1 MIPGRCMRQLGIN
14 RRYRRPPAFADI
26 LQVDEVQQAVFEAH
40 AAYEDSEEASDMNF
54 SATRGGKKKWKQIK
68 KRAYQVIFQMGQRNR
83 ALARFEQ
90 LSEFDLQGLVF
101 AQDDIGPYF
110 R

>member
-1 MIPGRCMRQLGIN
+1 MRNLGIN
-14 RRYRRPPAFADI
+14 RRYRRSPAFAGI

-40 AAYEDSEEASDMNF
+40 AAYEHSERGDERCSDPTISTSGN
-54 SATRGGKKKWKQIK
+54 KWKRVK
-68 KRAYQVIFQMGQRNR
+68 NYAFDHLVDLGQRKR
-83 ALARFEQ
+83 VLRRFEQ
-90 LSEFDLQGLVF
+90 LSEFDLQALVF